1 MNICIQLRASWERL
15 KTSENIWEHLWNIWK
30 HLWNIWKHPWNIWN
44 HLVWFIMNHIDKED
58 VLSWLLFSIFS
69 MFSIFSKLSPYSPI
83 LDCRVPPFMEPR
95 LQMVFN
101 IFCKKYS
108 GIVACHPLKG
118 YLGRGQCVTVQKNA
132 PKVQKTGLHTHG
144 STLNYATIIKFIHF
158 WLVSLAISLMEWIWK
173 ITITWP
179 FYEWRL
185 SDVIKTWINLN
196 IV

>member
-1 MNICIQLRASWERL
+1 MLKKVFSVIWSTNRVFWIMKCFNSSSWCFP
-15 KTSENIWEHLWNIWK
+15 SF
-30 HLWNIWKHPWNIWN
+30 PC
-44 HLVWFIMNHIDKED
+44 
-58 VLSWLLFSIFS
+58 
-69 MFSIFSKLSPYSPI
+69 SPYSPNWVHI
-83 LDCRVPPFMEPR
+83 LQSWIPGFHHLWSPDCKCF
-95 LQMVFN
+95 FN

-108 GIVACHPLKG
+108 GIVACHPPKG

-144 STLNYATIIKFIHF
+144 STLNYATIRKFIYF